1 MKCYKNCG
9 YDPHHP
15 TRSGLGT
22 FIILDHVSRALRAGL
37 PYVYLGYW
45 VEGSAR
51 MQYKVRFR
59 PLEKLGRDGWV
70 RFDPDEQTHAI
81 TRAVATAR
89 VDFAALGAGLGEG
102 DGKDGVPG
110 RLHSL
115 PLG

>member
-1 MKCYKNCG
+1 M
-9 YDPHHP
+9 
-15 TRSGLGT
+15 
-22 FIILDHVSRALRAGL
+22 RAGL

-59 PLEKLGRDGWV
+59 PLEKLGREGWV
-70 RFDPDEQTHAI
+70 RFDPDEQASAI

-89 VDFAALGAGLGEG
+89 ADFAALGDG